1 MPLRA
6 AIQIVTFDY
15 LEQALAAACL
25 LNTYS
30 REAINC
36 LICVVEADHESF
48 PSPHLMPPNIRLIV
62 PGDLRSPLVER
73 ILDKRFGEVDV
84 KSFKSIYPNIKS
96 SDLLRWAL
104 KPSAILSALTI
115 ADQVF
120 YIDPDIVFVSDC
132 EVIWQTLA
140 TTGVL
145 LTPHWSPPNR
155 TGCVQLLRDG
165 LYNAGF
171 VGATRTGSIAIEL
184 WEELCLWQMTAEPP
198 FFVDQKYLTLLPVY
212 FPEVVTTLRHRGCN
226 VAPWNIKETA
236 PILVDGRILCI
247 AGHDL
252 IFVHNIGNFIANQ
265 NTTKDY
271 PAMSRVA
278 MALQDAHTTARSII
292 ANAKS
297 QPAK

>member
-15 LEQALAAACL
+15 LEQAIAAACL
-25 LNTYS
+25 LSTHS
-30 REAINC
+30 RETINC
-36 LICVVEADHESF
+36 LICVVETDRGSLPP
-48 PSPHLMPPNIRLIV
+48 PSLLPANIRLIV

-73 ILDKRFGEVDV
+73 ILDKRLGEADV
-84 KSFKSIYPNIKS
+84 QSFKSIYPNIKS

-120 YIDPDIVFVSDC
+120 YIDPDIVFVADC
-132 EVIWQTLA
+132 EIIWQALA
-140 TTGVL
+140 VTGVL
-145 LTPHWSPPNR
+145 LTPHWSPPR
-155 TGCVQLLRDG
+155 TGCIQLLRDG

-171 VGATRTGSIAIEL
+171 VGATRIGSIAIEL

-236 PILVDGRILCI
+236 PILVDERLLCV
-247 AGHDL
+247 AGYDL

-265 NTTKDY
+265 NTAKDY
-271 PAMSRVA
+271 PAILRVA
-278 MALQDAHTTARSII
+278 ATWQDALATAKAII
-292 ANAKS
+292 ANAKP